1 MNYLE
6 YTVGKLMVDSF
17 ERGIVKY
24 LGKQSSVGKK
34 CECRLNSCYNSLE
47 NTLHY
52 LKENYADRL
61 YCFNVDSLRSSEDID
76 RLLNQLYR
84 GHKCISSIDDNST
97 NEEAFSKLIEGSRDV
112 FEVERVI
119 KRLIVSDWNEHLS
132 VIDSYHPD
140 DVITDPKLIVRAID
154 PSWYSLRTC
163 NIFIASL
170 FKKEFG
176 WYNNRSIAIAYKTDP
191 SSLVCMDAKNP
202 SYNLTKVEEGSLQD
216 ILFDTGGM
224 VGLQFY
230 TDKDG
235 IFSMFDQFAAS
246 ANRFGGTIVLKS
258 EAEPIAVLVKNIS
271 NRDYRYASSL
281 ALVMELP
288 LYKLVGEELH
298 KQEVV
303 L

>member
-1 MNYLE
+1 M
-6 YTVGKLMVDSF
+6 
-17 ERGIVKY
+17 
-24 LGKQSSVGKK
+24 
-34 CECRLNSCYNSLE
+34 
-47 NTLHY
+47 HY

-61 YCFNVDSLRSSEDID
+61 YRFNVDSLRSSEDID

-163 NIFIASL
+163 NVFIASL

-258 EAEPIAVLVKNIS
+258 EAEPIAVLVKNTS

>member
-1 MNYLE
+1 M
-6 YTVGKLMVDSF
+6 
-17 ERGIVKY
+17 
-24 LGKQSSVGKK
+24 
-34 CECRLNSCYNSLE
+34 
-47 NTLHY
+47 
-52 LKENYADRL
+52 
-61 YCFNVDSLRSSEDID
+61 
-76 RLLNQLYR
+76 
-84 GHKCISSIDDNST
+84 
-97 NEEAFSKLIEGSRDV
+97 IEGSRAV

-140 DVITDPKLIVRAID
+140 DVITDPKLNVRDID

-163 NIFIASL
+163 NVFIASL

-258 EAEPIAVLVKNIS
+258 EAEPIAVLVKNTS

>member
-1 MNYLE
+1 
-6 YTVGKLMVDSF
+6 MVDSF
-17 ERGIVKY
+17 ERGIIKY
-24 LGKQSSVGKK
+24 LGKQSSVDKK

-61 YCFNVDSLRSSEDID
+61 YCFNVDSLCSSEDID

-119 KRLIVSDWNEHLS
+119 KRLIVSDWNEPLS

-163 NIFIASL
+163 NVFIASL

-258 EAEPIAVLVKNIS
+258 EAEPIAVLVKNTS